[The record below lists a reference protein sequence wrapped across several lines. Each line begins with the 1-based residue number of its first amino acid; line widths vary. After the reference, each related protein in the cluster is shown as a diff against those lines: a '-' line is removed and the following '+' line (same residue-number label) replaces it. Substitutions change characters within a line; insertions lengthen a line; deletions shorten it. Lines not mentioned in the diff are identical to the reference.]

1 MLDRENTIQILAARS
16 KESRPPAWSLPS
28 GGSKAANSR
37 ANPVGLIHELDLTN
51 ESRCGNSG
59 CEEHSDDPTRKE
71 GLECGEE
78 SEGVDRGKIHEAR
91 SGQDGAVDQRRLSR
105 IEGRPERRGSNPK
118 PADHA
123 LHRAASY
130 GARQAARRVAL
141 RRRRWLQTPPP
152 AKGAGDLTRPSH
164 SSSRAFLIKRAS
176 SRKNFMRSI
185 KERATSVCR
194 RTYRCNS
201 SGAMTGS
208 LLGPS

>member
-59 CEEHSDDPTRKE
+59 CEEHSDDPT
-71 GLECGEE
+71 
-78 SEGVDRGKIHEAR
+78 
-91 SGQDGAVDQRRLSR
+91 
-105 IEGRPERRGSNPK
+105 
-118 PADHA
+118 
-123 LHRAASY
+123 
-130 GARQAARRVAL
+130 
-141 RRRRWLQTPPP
+141 
-152 AKGAGDLTRPSH
+152 
-164 SSSRAFLIKRAS
+164 

>member
-37 ANPVGLIHELDLTN
+37 ANPVGLIHELELTN

-152 AKGAGDLTRPSH
+152 AKGA
-164 SSSRAFLIKRAS
+164 
-176 SRKNFMRSI
+176 
-185 KERATSVCR
+185 
-194 RTYRCNS
+194 
-201 SGAMTGS
+201 
-208 LLGPS
+208 

>member
-105 IEGRPERRGSNPK
+105 IEGRPECRGTNPK

-123 LHRAASY
+123 IHRAASY
-130 GARQAARRVAL
+130 AGSTHPGASDHARQAARRVAL
-141 RRRRWLQTPPP
+141 AGADGGSKHRRRRRAQATSPGLHTVPP
-152 AKGAGDLTRPSH
+152 AKIL
-164 SSSRAFLIKRAS
+164 
-176 SRKNFMRSI
+176 
-185 KERATSVCR
+185 
-194 RTYRCNS
+194 
-201 SGAMTGS
+201 
-208 LLGPS
+208 